1 MREFRVGDFVKV
13 RRPEDTEAGAMWLA
27 SMDSLDGAILEIT
40 GIDGDGFFEQGF
52 LPGYVLDASWLTH
65 SLPDPINHPDHYAG
79 SNGIECIDAM
89 RATLTPEEFRGYC
102 KGAAFKYIW
111 RERQKGGNE
120 SLAKAV
126 WYMNEAQ
133 K

>member
-1 MREFRVGDFVKV
+1 MREFKVGDKV
-13 RRPEDTEAGAMWLA
+13 RVTKPDGIIGAPGWSDDMDDDIMNVMTVSSVGRWLGMEG
-27 SMDSLDGAILEIT
+27 S
-40 GIDGDGFFEQGF
+40 FFCYH
-52 LPGYVLDASWLTH
+52 PSWCELI
-65 SLPDPINHPDHYAG
+65 SESDPINHPAHYAG

-89 RATLTPEEFRGYC
+89 RATLTADEFRGYC

-126 WYMNEAQ
+126 WYLNEAQ

>member
-1 MREFRVGDFVKV
+1 MREFKVGDFCETDHSGVVVILKIEDCPENG
-13 RRPEDTEAGAMWLA
+13 RQYMIKSSGGECSWTSGRSFIQRPSFTSDL
-27 SMDSLDGAILEIT
+27 
-40 GIDGDGFFEQGF
+40 
-52 LPGYVLDASWLTH
+52 
-65 SLPDPINHPDHYAG
+65 INHPAHYAG

-89 RATLTPEEFRGYC
+89 RATLTADEFRGYC

-126 WYMNEAQ
+126 WYLNEAQ

>member
-1 MREFRVGDFVKV
+1 MRKFEVGDRVVSLESGYDGEAGWPNGVVTATPELDSNLYKV
-13 RRPEDTEAGAMWLA
+13 TFDDKSNKTWDHFPEDMKHADPE
-27 SMDSLDGAILEIT
+27 S
-40 GIDGDGFFEQGF
+40 
-52 LPGYVLDASWLTH
+52 
-65 SLPDPINHPDHYAG
+65 DPINHPAHYAG

-89 RATLTPEEFRGYC
+89 RATLTPDEFRGYC

-111 RERQKGGNE
+111 RERQKGRNE

-126 WYMNEAQ
+126 WYLNEAQ

>member
-1 MREFRVGDFVKV
+1 MLEFKVGDRV
-13 RRPEDTEAGAMWLA
+13 RLKEEYLSYPAGH
-27 SMDSLDGAILEIT
+27 
-40 GIDGDGFFEQGF
+40 
-52 LPGYVLDASWLTH
+52 VLDVIKLDDAGDPVTPRPDGGDDPWYHKDLHEIAELITES
-65 SLPDPINHPDHYAG
+65 DPINHPAHYAG

-89 RATLTPEEFRGYC
+89 RATLTADEFRGYC

-126 WYMNEAQ
+126 WYLNEAQ

>member
-1 MREFRVGDFVKV
+1 MRKFEVGDRVAVVNEAHDLKFRDKPYAGKCGTVQK
-13 RRPEDTEAGAMWLA
+13 TETDGSVLVNISEGESWWFGAEELA
-27 SMDSLDGAILEIT
+27 PPS
-40 GIDGDGFFEQGF
+40 
-52 LPGYVLDASWLTH
+52 
-65 SLPDPINHPDHYAG
+65 DPINHPAHYAG

-89 RATLTPEEFRGYC
+89 RATLTPDEFRGYC

-126 WYMNEAQ
+126 WYLNEAQ

>member
-1 MREFRVGDFVKV
+1 MRKFDVGDRVV
-13 RRPEDTEAGAMWLA
+13 SLEDGYKSEAGWPNGVVTATHEPESGLYRVKFDDKSDETWIHFA
-27 SMDSLDGAILEIT
+27 SDMKHAEPES
-40 GIDGDGFFEQGF
+40 
-52 LPGYVLDASWLTH
+52 
-65 SLPDPINHPDHYAG
+65 DPINHPAHYAG

-126 WYMNEAQ
+126 WYLNEAQ

>member
-1 MREFRVGDFVKV
+1 MRKFKVGDRVVSLGRDYDGVAGWPNGVVVATSEFGSGLYKVKFDDKSDQTWDHF
-13 RRPEDTEAGAMWLA
+13 PHDMKHADP
-27 SMDSLDGAILEIT
+27 DS
-40 GIDGDGFFEQGF
+40 
-52 LPGYVLDASWLTH
+52 
-65 SLPDPINHPDHYAG
+65 DPINHPAHYAG

-126 WYMNEAQ
+126 WYLNEAQ

>member
-1 MREFRVGDFVKV
+1 MRKFEVGDRVLSL
-13 RRPEDTEAGAMWLA
+13 ETGYDSEAGWPNGVVVAAPAYGSDLYKVKFADQSDETW
-27 SMDSLDGAILEIT
+27 
-40 GIDGDGFFEQGF
+40 FHF
-52 LPGYVLDASWLTH
+52 TH
-65 SLPDPINHPDHYAG
+65 DMKHAEPESDPINHPAHYAG

-89 RATLTPEEFRGYC
+89 RATLTPDEFRGYC

-126 WYMNEAQ
+126 WYLNEAQ

>member
-1 MREFRVGDFVKV
+1 MRKFEVGDVV
-13 RRPEDTEAGAMWLA
+13 RVVNEAEHRHGRKRSYAGAVGFVDKL
-27 SMDSLDGAILEIT
+27 SKTDDGLSISFGANDAWWFGSEELELCQ
-40 GIDGDGFFEQGF
+40 E
-52 LPGYVLDASWLTH
+52 S
-65 SLPDPINHPDHYAG
+65 DPINHPAHYAG

-89 RATLTPEEFRGYC
+89 RATLTPDEFRGYC

-111 RERQKGGNE
+111 RERHKGGNE

-126 WYMNEAQ
+126 WYLSEAQ